1 MMDDTKTL
9 IVSLCIGLIVHPI
22 IVWCTWNWVLVGLM
36 LAPEITL
43 LQSLGLCLM
52 CAALFKTRSVRLLE

>member
-1 MMDDTKTL
+1 MRDDTKPL
-9 IVSLCIGLIVHPI
+9 ILSLYIHLIAYPL

-43 LQSLGLCLM
+43 QQSLGLCLM
-52 CAALFKTRSVRLLE
+52 CAALFKRDLLGY